1 MLLSRRYR
9 DRAVGLVGAFGLL
22 IAGVFASGS
31 VELRP
36 AAVATNLHA
45 TEAALDRA
53 KTRKERNCASA
64 LECRPE
70 VVC

>member
-9 DRAVGLVGAFGLL
+9 DRAVGLAGAFGLL

-31 VELRP
+31 VDLKPSQVAAEIRP
-36 AAVATNLHA
+36 
-45 TEAALDRA
+45 TEAALDHA
-53 KTRKERNCASA
+53 KTRKKRDCPSA

-70 VVC
+70 IVC

>member
-22 IAGVFASGS
+22 VAGVFASGS
-31 VELRP
+31 VDLRP
-36 AAVATNLHA
+36 AKVETNLHA
-45 TEAALDRA
+45 TEAALDHS
-53 KTRKERNCASA
+53 KTRKERDCTSA

-70 VVC
+70 IVC